1 MRTKIYL
8 LKIELLIKMKNA
20 NNFIFMNIRFCDCY
34 TALLLK
40 LKQKINYLKYNIF

>member
-20 NNFIFMNIRFCDCY
+20 NNFFMIRFCDFH

-40 LKQKINYLKYNIF
+40 LKQKINYLKYYIF